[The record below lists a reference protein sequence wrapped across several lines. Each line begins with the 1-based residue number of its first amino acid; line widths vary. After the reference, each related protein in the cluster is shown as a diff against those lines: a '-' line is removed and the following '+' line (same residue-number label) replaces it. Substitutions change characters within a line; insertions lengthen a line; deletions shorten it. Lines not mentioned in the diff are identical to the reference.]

1 MQCPLLCQSEL
12 LQEKERAYKIG
23 KSGSTEWRL
32 FTKVWFKCRET
43 LRFMVM
49 LELLSLLNLK
59 RQVEEEMTLVR
70 RKSCTESKLEA
81 KFDLGEL
88 NVFIQRQCSG
98 RSQAI

>member
-12 LQEKERAYKIG
+12 LQEKERAHKIG
-23 KSGSTEWRL
+23 KSGSIEWRQ
-32 FTKVWFKCRET
+32 FTKVWLKCRGT

-49 LELLSLLNLK
+49 LELLSLLSLK
-59 RQVEEEMTLVR
+59 RQVEGEITLVR
-70 RKSCTESKLEA
+70 RKSYTESKREA

-88 NVFIQRQCSG
+88 DVFIQRQCTG